1 MIAAG
6 PGMSV
11 VVPACGRI
19 DALRRCLGALAAQEP
34 VAGGLQVVVSI
45 DGDDP
50 DPEAVRVAAPAGLHV
65 QVVRA
70 EQTGP
75 AGARNRGAATATREL
90 LAFVDDDCEPEP
102 GWAAALTAVLDAD
115 RDALAGGPIVNAYPR
130 DRCAAASHA
139 VLTALYDGPVHTFLA
154 SANLAMR
161 RERFVELGGFDER
174 FPSAAGED
182 RDLCA
187 RAVELGMRLVLVP
200 DAAVSHHRPSGPSQL
215 WRQYVE
221 YGRGARRLDRNRAG
235 DGLRPVRA
243 GRGFPGALA
252 RSTLSATRDARS
264 PLVVPLVGLT
274 QVATAWGYATL
285 GASRPA

>member
-1 MIAAG
+1 MTAAG

-19 DALRRCLGALAAQEP
+19 NALRQCLGALAAQVP
-34 VAGGLQVVVSI
+34 AAGGLQVVVSV

-50 DPEAVRVAAPAGLHV
+50 DPAAVRAAAPAGLQV

-70 EQTGP
+70 EHTGP
-75 AGARNRGAATATREL
+75 AGARNRGAASATGGL

-102 GWAAALTAVLDAD
+102 GWAAGLAAALEGD

-139 VLTALYDGPVHTFLA
+139 VLTALYDGPARTFLA
-154 SANLAMR
+154 SANLALH
-161 RERFVELGGFDER
+161 RERFIELEGFDER

-187 RAVELGMRLVLVP
+187 RAVERGMRIVLVP

-221 YGRGARRLDRNRAG
+221 YGRGARRLDRHRAG
-235 DGLRPVRA
+235 DGLQPVRA
-243 GRGFPGALA
+243 GRGFPRALA
-252 RSTLSATRDARS
+252 RSTLSAARGAGS

-285 GASRPA
+285 GPSRPA